1 MSTWYK
7 TGTVGYTNGQTIV
20 TGSGAGLNWIEAKIQ
35 PGDALRLPNREF
47 VEIIAILSSNQL
59 EIAEPYLG
67 VTSAGHAYTIK
78 PTTSRDVELLTSI
91 LSFRGSF
98 EAVRDGIGAGRFPV
112 GTLTTPA
119 GRFIGDEDTGFDRIY
134 ANAFGIIAGG
144 AIRAVFDGDNNTI
157 FGGGTAPV
165 YNAPNRTTMQ
175 INGVEGA
182 LLAFLTADTKRGYIF
197 ATNEEVAMEIEP
209 SCTLRLNTFGNKSI
223 TISTTNTPRW
233 VFEGG
238 GTYRPA
244 TDNTLP
250 IGAAGNRVSGIFL
263 GTSPTVTSDERDKA
277 WRSELSE
284 EELAVARE
292 IADEFGIFQYHD
304 AIAAKGTEGA
314 RLHYGPRAQRVFE
327 LFDKHGLDWR
337 RYAWCCHD
345 EWSRLVEDETVP
357 VETIQT
363 QPVFRP
369 TGELDP
375 ETGEPLHKVVFEPV
389 PVTQQQK
396 TGRTITIREAGDR
409 YGIRYEQM
417 TLWVIAAL
425 RADSKAD
432 RAQIGTMKGEIAEL
446 KDEIAELKG
455 QLAMLSALEERIA
468 ALELRG

>member
-67 VTSAGHAYTIK
+67 VTSGGHAYTIK

-98 EAVRDGIGAGRFPV
+98 ETVRDGIGAGRFPV

-134 ANAFGIIAGG
+134 ANGFGVIAGG
-144 AIRAVFDGDNNTI
+144 GLRALWDGNNNTLL
-157 FGGGTAPV
+157 GGGTAPV
-165 YNAPNRTTMQ
+165 YSATNRTTLQ
-175 INGVEGA
+175 IDGVEGA
-182 LLAFLTADTKRGYIF
+182 LVAWRTGNTNRGYIF

-327 LFDKHGLDWR
+327 LFEKHGLDWR

-363 QPVFRP
+363 QPVYKP

-375 ETGEPLHKVVFEPV
+375 ETGEPLHKVVFEPM

-396 TGRTITIREAGDR
+396 TGRTITIREQGDR

-417 TLWVIAAL
+417 TLWVIAVL

-432 RAQIGTMKGEIAEL
+432 RAQIDSM

-455 QLAMLSALEERIA
+455 QLATLSALEERIA